1 MRNMLTGPTVKFLEE
16 EVFLVYGVP
25 EVLLS
30 DNASQFKSQKFNSL
44 LRKYQIKSFKNAR
57 YFPQNNSTE
66 RVNRTIGAAIRAYL
80 EDDHREWDL
89 HIPEIACAMRNA
101 THEGTKMSPYSIMFG
116 RDMVTNTEFYAIP
129 AVKRDF
135 MDDSEHQQRMQRMG
149 KINKIVKENL
159 VEAHQKSAA
168 RYNLRTRPVQFN
180 EGEIVWKRN
189 FIQSK
194 AANAMMAKLLD
205 PFIKCK
211 IKKRNGA
218 NTYTLEDMNGKE
230 LGIFHTKDIKK
241 D

>member
-1 MRNMLTGPTVKFLEE
+1 M
-16 EVFLVYGVP
+16 
-25 EVLLS
+25 LLS
-30 DNASQFKSQKFNSL
+30 DNASQFKSKKFNAL
-44 LRKYQIKSFKNAR
+44 LKKYHIKSFKNAR

-80 EDDHREWDL
+80 DDDHHEWDL
-89 HIPEIACAMRNA
+89 YIPEIACAMRNA

-116 RDMVTNTEFYAIP
+116 RDMVTNTEFYTIP

-135 MDDSEHQQRMQRMG
+135 LDDDEHNMRLQRMA
-149 KINKIVKENL
+149 KINQIVKENL
-159 VEAHQKSAA
+159 LEAHGKSAA
-168 RYNLRTRPVQFN
+168 RYNLRTRPIQFN
-180 EGEIVWKRN
+180 VGDTVWKRN
-189 FIQSK
+189 FVQSK
-194 AANAMMAKLLD
+194 ATNAVMAKLLD